1 MNIRIIPLALLL
13 ALGVGGTLS
22 GQNTNCLE
30 LNLQESPK
38 FTSSHANPLVDF
50 AFVADPTAVEYNGRL
65 YVYGTY
71 DSQQLD
77 SVGLQGRN
85 TYEHTHSLAMLSTDD
100 MVNWTWHGIIDV
112 AALSPW
118 GIASWAPSITSR
130 VEADGKTHF
139 YLYYSN
145 SGAGVGVLTSTS
157 PVGPWTDPLG
167 RALICHTT
175 QGLGDCEAPFDP
187 GVLIDPDGTGWL
199 TFGGGDP
206 NKSRGTDRRPGNT
219 RIVRLG
225 RDMISLDSDII
236 ELDAPYH
243 FEANEL
249 NYVGGTYVYTYNTN
263 WKNRDE
269 WEFTD
274 VEKPTRCCM
283 SYMTSH
289 TPLDSASWVYRGNY
303 FRNPADYGMDPSNN
317 HTHLH
322 KYCGDWYLF
331 YHNLCLQR
339 YKGTQGGFRSLCVNK
354 VQVNEQTP
362 TYRMTEATLE
372 GVPQIKP
379 VNPFIRQQA
388 ETTAATV
395 GIRFLPAGDRPGNMT
410 ASVHPSEP
418 HAATL
423 VRAVYFSHAPNRFEA
438 RAAGRGTI
446 QVYVGRPQGKPVA
459 TLTFDSNDMET
470 RSTSPATIRTGCHDL
485 CFVLTG
491 EGLRVDEWRFLD

>member
-1 MNIRIIPLALLL
+1 MQKTTLALALLL
-13 ALGVGGTLS
+13 AIGTSGTLS
-22 GQNTNCLE
+22 GQDSDRPE
-30 LNLQESPK
+30 LNLKESPK
-38 FTSSHANPLVDF
+38 FASGHANPLVDF

-112 AALSPW
+112 ASISPW
-118 GIASWAPSITSR
+118 GMASWAPSITSR

-167 RALICHTT
+167 RALISHDT

-206 NKSRGTDRRPGNT
+206 NKSKGTDRRPGNT

-225 RDMISLDSDII
+225 RDMISLDSDIV

-263 WKNRDE
+263 WKDRKE

-274 VEKPTRCCM
+274 REKPTRCCM
-283 SYMTSH
+283 SVRSESF
-289 TPLDSASWVYRGNY
+289 LSVSA
-303 FRNPADYGMDPSNN
+303 
-317 HTHLH
+317 
-322 KYCGDWYLF
+322 
-331 YHNLCLQR
+331 
-339 YKGTQGGFRSLCVNK
+339 
-354 VQVNEQTP
+354 
-362 TYRMTEATLE
+362 
-372 GVPQIKP
+372 
-379 VNPFIRQQA
+379 
-388 ETTAATV
+388 
-395 GIRFLPAGDRPGNMT
+395 
-410 ASVHPSEP
+410 
-418 HAATL
+418 
-423 VRAVYFSHAPNRFEA
+423 
-438 RAAGRGTI
+438 
-446 QVYVGRPQGKPVA
+446 
-459 TLTFDSNDMET
+459 
-470 RSTSPATIRTGCHDL
+470 
-485 CFVLTG
+485 
-491 EGLRVDEWRFLD
+491 